1 MSYILC
7 RLRYGGRYIMHVE
20 YLIYSRDADE
30 EEEVEALQEMV
41 NRSFGGGWCG
51 VFGDTRKKAKQ

>member
-1 MSYILC
+1 
-7 RLRYGGRYIMHVE
+7 MHVE